1 MSSYETFQVQVS
13 WSDDDILSKENSSN
27 GAVLFI
33 HTVQAGTLAGAVWVG
48 RLIIKDNGK
57 LQKWMEKDFGFSIV
71 SPFGIH
77 Y

>member
-57 LQKWMEKDFGFSIV
+57 LQKWMEKDFGSSIV